1 MPLGDESV
9 LVPVILP
16 REYLPLLDARR
27 SPTLRSRS
35 AVVRRIVEAALAG
48 SFLLPTC
55 SVDDPIGSPTNHKDA
70 A

>member
-9 LVPVILP
+9 LVPVVLP

-35 AVVRRIVEAALAG
+35 AVIRRIIETALAG
-48 SFLLPTC
+48 SFLLPVC
-55 SVDDPIGSPTNHKDA
+55 SVDSTNGLASDQKDA